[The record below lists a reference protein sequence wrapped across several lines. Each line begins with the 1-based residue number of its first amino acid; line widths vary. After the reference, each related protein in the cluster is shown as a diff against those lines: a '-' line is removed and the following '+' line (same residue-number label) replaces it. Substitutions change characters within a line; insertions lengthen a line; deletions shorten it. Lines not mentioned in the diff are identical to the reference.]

1 MIQHYK
7 YVRNNITTCRNMNFI
22 EISMFK
28 ISFLMWILDSI
39 PNNLLNMYI
48 TLRFIEC
55 VLLDLR
61 EFLIKCFYFLEHK

>member
-1 MIQHYK
+1 
-7 YVRNNITTCRNMNFI
+7 MNFI

-48 TLRFIEC
+48 TLRFIKC
-55 VLLDLR
+55 VLLDIR
-61 EFLIKCFYFLEHK
+61 EFLIKWSFFLEHK